1 VYGWQLPAPKLQTRA
16 APSDCKIEPGPMS
29 HRGYPSTSAAA
40 RIKLEALT
48 GLPDD
53 APEWPAF
60 LRDEMRL
67 ALWMLPA
74 AQAAVRQGAWRA
86 ASDPVA
92 HIRASVHRLAIA
104 MRLRNH
110 AKPLAEPEDE

>member
-1 VYGWQLPAPKLQTRA
+1 MNP
-16 APSDCKIEPGPMS
+16 
-29 HRGYPSTSAAA
+29 RGYPSTSAAA
-40 RIKLEALT
+40 RTQAQALT
-48 GLPDD
+48 VLPDD

-92 HIRASVHRLAIA
+92 QVRASVHRLAIA
-104 MRLRNH
+104 MRLTNR
-110 AKPLAEPEDE
+110 AKPLAEPDE